1 MFQRLETTLVA
12 VYFWKRLAYWSGLRI
27 MCSSDK
33 TMRYL
38 CDELPTLLSCAR
50 GPREGIRLY
59 PLGTRLQL
67 QSETVGMICRRI
79 AGPLVGQESRLRLMP
94 MPINGLGEN
103 IILTA

>member
-1 MFQRLETTLVA
+1 MFQQLETTLVA

-59 PLGTRLQL
+59 PYPPSVAVRNGRHDLSQD
-67 QSETVGMICRRI
+67 
-79 AGPLVGQESRLRLMP
+79 SRP
-94 MPINGLGEN
+94 TCWSGVASQ
-103 IILTA
+103 TYAYAY